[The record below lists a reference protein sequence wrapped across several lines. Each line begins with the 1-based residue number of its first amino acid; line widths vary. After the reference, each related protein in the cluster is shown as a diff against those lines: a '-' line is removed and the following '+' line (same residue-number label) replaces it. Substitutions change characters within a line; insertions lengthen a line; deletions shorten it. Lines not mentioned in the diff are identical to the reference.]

1 MNEAQFR
8 QTLAKLDGEFLLKQI
23 GQSNGSWIAV
33 GNLFSGSDLSDIQ
46 RVLKNEPFDYTISK
60 ENDVITITGSG
71 EDKVIL
77 RIPKIPKL
85 HLGLFLVTILTTL
98 IAGAMMEGANIFSNP
113 IEITK
118 GIPFSFTLLLILGCH
133 EFGHYY
139 YAMKHN
145 VDATLPYF
153 IPAPPFL
160 FLIGTFG
167 AFIKI
172 KSPIYRRDALLQ
184 IGAAGPIAGFIIA
197 VPALIIGLMISTVVT
212 VDSEQVGI
220 ILGDSILMKI
230 LTALIHPGLPDN
242 MDILLHP
249 MAFAGWIGLL
259 VTMLNLLPIGQLDGG
274 HIAYAMLGDKHK
286 IVAKAA
292 FLALIPLSFLSLN
305 WLVWGILIL
314 VLMRTTK
321 HPPIQDIRTPLSKE
335 NMYVG
340 YVCLVIFLLCF
351 IPAPFQ
357 TPQ

>member
-85 HLGLFLVTILTTL
+85 HLGLFLATILTTL

-197 VPALIIGLMISTVVT
+197 VPALIIGLMISTVVI

-351 IPAPFQ
+351 IPVPFQ